1 MRPWAIDK
9 MSKKTFKFI
18 PVANPTVGIKEADA
32 VYKQVKSGWISMGKR
47 VQEFENKVKKFVGVK
62 NAIAINNGTS
72 ALDALLTALNI
83 SEKDEVIIPSLT
95 YISTANVVEYKKAK
109 LVLCDSDP
117 RTFNIDE
124 KSLIKKISK
133 KTKLIIVTDMKGMP
147 VDYDYYKKLSKR
159 TKIPIIADS
168 AESFGAKYKNKIVG
182 SQLLAHT
189 FSFFANKN
197 LTTGEGGMIVTN
209 SKLLS
214 KKLKIIRN
222 QGQNRRYNHIVL
234 GNNYRMTDVSAS
246 IGLIQ
251 LSKLK
256 LCLKKKEKIAKNY
269 NLFFKKNKNIQ
280 SPFIP
285 SYVTQHS
292 WYNYSIKVPAKNRNN
307 LIKYLSKRGIETR
320 LSFPPVHIQPYYKTK
335 FKKEKN
341 KLINSYKTFNEF
353 LDIPI
358 WPDLSLAKQKF
369 VANRI
374 INYFSKK
381 F

>member
-1 MRPWAIDK
+1 ML
-9 MSKKTFKFI
+9 KKEYNFI
-18 PVANPTVGIKEADA
+18 PVANPTVGIKEANA
-32 VYKQVKSGWISMGKR
+32 VYKQVRSGWISMGKK

-83 SEKDEVIIPSLT
+83 SDKDEVIIPSLT

-117 RTFNIDE
+117 KTFNIDE
-124 KSLIKKISK
+124 KSLLQKITK

-147 VDYDYYKKLSKR
+147 VDYDFYKKLSKK

-168 AESFGAKYKNKIVG
+168 AESFGAKYKNKIIG

-209 SKLLS
+209 SDLLS

-256 LCLKKKEKIAKNY
+256 MCLKKKEKIANNY
-269 NLFFKKNKNIQ
+269 NILFKKNLKIQ
-280 SPFIP
+280 TPFIP

-292 WYNYSIKVPAKNRNN
+292 WYNYSIKVPSKYRNN
-307 LIKYLSKRGIETR
+307 LIKYLSEQGIETR
-320 LSFPPVHIQPYYKTK
+320 LSFPPVHIQPYYRKK
-335 FKKEKN
+335 FQKEKN
-341 KLINSYKTFNEF
+341 ILINSYRTFNEF

-358 WPDLSLAKQKF
+358 WTDLSLAKQRY
-369 VANRI
+369 VANKI
-374 INYFSKK
+374 INFFNKI
-381 F
+381 

>member
-1 MRPWAIDK
+1 ML
-9 MSKKTFKFI
+9 KKNFKFI
-18 PVANPTVGIKEADA
+18 PVANPTVGIDEANS
-32 VYKQVKSGWISMGKR
+32 VYKQVKSGWISMGKK
-47 VQEFENKVKKFVGVK
+47 VEEFENKVKKFVGVK

-109 LVLCDSDP
+109 LILCDSDP
-117 RTFNIDE
+117 RTFNVDH
-124 KSLIKKISK
+124 KSLLKKISK
-133 KTKLIIVTDMKGMP
+133 KTKLIIITDMKGMP
-147 VDYDYYKKLSKR
+147 VDYDYYKKLSKK

-168 AESFGAKYKNKIVG
+168 AESFGAKYKNKIIG
-182 SQLLAHT
+182 TQLLAHT

-209 SKLLS
+209 NNSLS

-222 QGQNRRYNHIVL
+222 QGQNRRYNHILL

-246 IGLIQ
+246 IGIVQ

-256 LCLKKKEKIAKNY
+256 SCIKKKEKIAKNY
-269 NLFFKKNKNIQ
+269 NFFFKQNSNIQ
-280 SPFIP
+280 TPFVP

-292 WYNYSIKVPAKNRNN
+292 WYNYTIKVSAKYRNN
-307 LIKYLSKRGIETR
+307 LVKYLFQEGIETR
-320 LSFPPVHIQPYYKTK
+320 LSFPPVHIQPYYKK
-335 FKKEKN
+335 RFKKEKN
-341 KLINSYKTFNEF
+341 TLINSYKTYNEF

-358 WPDLSLAKQKF
+358 WPNLSFNKQKF
-369 VANRI
+369 IANRI
-374 INYFSKK
+374 IKYFDKK
-381 F
+381 PIK